1 MFDRID
7 VSIAS
12 GMLEDS
18 QIEGGKKTNGLTV
31 DRTNLGGGDGMLGC
45 LSDLADAQGQEEM

>member
-1 MFDRID
+1 VFDRID

-12 GMLEDS
+12 GVLEDS

-31 DRTNLGGGDGMLGC
+31 DRTGLGGGDGVLGC
-45 LSDLADAQGQEEM
+45 LSDLAEA